1 MKRIVLLG
9 ATGSIGASTLD
20 IISRFPDRLELIG
33 ISAYVQ
39 EQSLTNI
46 VSRFPSCRWAVLL
59 GRSPSIDR
67 IGKTTFLYGQA
78 ALLDALRDYPPDI
91 VVFAM
96 PGGGVMELF
105 FSILKLG
112 LPIAMA
118 NKECLVMGLDLL
130 MPAVRRNILPIDSE
144 QSAIWQILPDRI
156 SDVKRVVLTCSGG
169 PFFGKGRDFLR
180 DVSPEMALRHPR
192 WQMGKKVSLDSATL
206 MNKALEMIEA
216 RALFGFDIDKI
227 SVLIHP
233 QAHSH
238 SMLELIDGSILVQA
252 GITDMRLPIQYALSF
267 PERWENPDLSFA
279 GLDNGFS
286 WDFYPPDRATFSS
299 LDTAILAMEKG
310 GSALAVFNTANDI
323 LGELFLDGKIGFLD
337 IMDINYRLV
346 DRHVPWRVEE
356 VEDIKRAIDWTKAE
370 LYKEA
375 GLG

>member
-9 ATGSIGASTLD
+9 ATGSIGTSTLD
-20 IISRFPDRLELIG
+20 IIKRFPDRLELIG
-33 ISAYVQ
+33 VSAYVQ
-39 EQSLTNI
+39 EEALKEI
-46 VSRFPSCRWAVLL
+46 VNRFPSCRWAVLF
-59 GRSPSIDR
+59 GKSPSINR
-67 IGKTTFLYGQA
+67 VGKTRFFHGQT

-91 VVFAM
+91 VVFAI
-96 PGGGVMELF
+96 PGGGVIELF
-105 FSILKLG
+105 FSILDMN

-130 MPAVRRNILPIDSE
+130 MPAVGRNILPIDSE
-144 QSAIWQILPDRI
+144 QSAIWQIIPDRI

-180 DVSPEMALRHPR
+180 DVTPEMALRHPR

-227 SVLIHP
+227 SVLVHP

-238 SMLELIDGSILVQA
+238 SMVELIDGSVFIQA

-267 PERWENPDLSFA
+267 PERWENPELSFA
-279 GLDNGFS
+279 GLDNAFS
-286 WDFYPPDRATFSS
+286 WDFYHPDRDTFSS
-299 LDTAILAMEKG
+299 LDTAILAMKKG
-310 GSALAVFNTANDI
+310 GSTLAVFNTANDI
-323 LGELFLDGKIGFLD
+323 LGDLFLNGTIGFLD

-346 DRHVPWRVEE
+346 DRHSPWPVEGM
-356 VEDIKRAIDWTKAE
+356 EDIRRAIDWTEAE
-370 LYKEA
+370 IYKEA
-375 GLG
+375 RLG